1 MEEQAQD
8 KKRKAV
14 IHCCIDGEILAMLE
28 RHCEKT
34 GQTKTTA
41 IKRAIRAYCGENSNN
56 SNKGAGGDG

>member
-1 MEEQAQD
+1 MEGQAQN

-41 IKRAIRAYCGENSNN
+41 IKRAIRAYCGENNN
-56 SNKGAGGDG
+56 NNKEAGGDG